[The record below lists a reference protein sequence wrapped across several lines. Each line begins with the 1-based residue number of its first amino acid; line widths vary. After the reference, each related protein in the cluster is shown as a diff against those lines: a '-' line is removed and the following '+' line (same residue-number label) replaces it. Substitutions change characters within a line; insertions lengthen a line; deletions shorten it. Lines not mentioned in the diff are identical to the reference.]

1 MFQSASVAGRQ
12 DTEGVTPLLR
22 TIYPLKGE
30 DSNRR
35 EFLMKV
41 AQIEKIVV
49 TALEDV
55 KGKNVEAIDTRK
67 LTPLFER
74 IVIASGDSSR
84 HVRSL
89 ARNVEDKAREAG
101 VTVLSTEG
109 GETGEWVLVDLGDV
123 VVHIM
128 QPAIRSHYALEELW
142 GNKGPQRAHKA
153 AAADA

>member
-1 MFQSASVAGRQ
+1 
-12 DTEGVTPLLR
+12 
-22 TIYPLKGE
+22 
-30 DSNRR
+30 
-35 EFLMKV
+35 MK
-41 AQIEKIVV
+41 APQIEKIVV

-55 KGKNVEAIDTRK
+55 KGKSIEVIDTRK

-74 IVIASGDSSR
+74 IVIASGDSNR

-101 VTVLSTEG
+101 VAVLSTEG

-128 QPAIRSHYALEELW
+128 QPAARSYYALEELW
-142 GNKGPQRAHKA
+142 GDKGPKRARKA
-153 AAADA
+153 PAGADSGSP